1 MTLPPVPGPEALV
14 EEIVQ
19 HEWEMMMEAIAGRPE
34 LCQERPGGY
43 RTMREITL
51 SALSPDTLRTY
62 LGELRVARLAGRN
75 LVGEKHS
82 RMEEAAPAPPSN
94 AFVPRI
100 VAIETA
106 WMAELTEGFPFTFR
120 GALSDFARALACELG
135 TLSDPTIMLLYR
147 DTLAAREAGRNLARE
162 RYETLFRRLAK
173 GTLEEVEAKERA
185 KVPDA
190 I

>member
-14 EEIVQ
+14 EEIVER
-19 HEWEMMMEAIAGRPE
+19 EWEMLMEVLSDRPE

-75 LVGEKHS
+75 LVGEKHA

-100 VAIETA
+100 VAIESA
-106 WMAELTEGFPFTFR
+106 WMVELCAAFPFTFR
-120 GALSDFARALACELG
+120 GAVADYARALACELG

-173 GTLEEVEAKERA
+173 GTLEEVEERERA
-185 KVPDA
+185 KVPDS